1 VIPAHEPS
9 TGNLPPGEHLA
20 EWVDVVERF
29 GTTPWRRQL
38 LEGLARALRDLRA
51 AGCKRA
57 YIDGSFITT
66 KEHPDDFDACWD
78 LDGVDF
84 DLIDEV
90 LLTFDAGRRAQ
101 KALREAAQSQ
111 IDDLLAEV
119 AEYERLRDGQ
129 LTAITAE
136 SIADLAPALIKA
148 RIMRNWTQKEL
159 ADKLAVAE
167 QQVQRYEATQYKGVS
182 VERLQAVADA
192 LKLRVRE
199 VITFEPL

>member
-1 VIPAHEPS
+1 MIPVHEPS

-57 YIDGSFITT
+57 YINGSFITT
-66 KEHPDDFDACWD
+66 KEHPGDFDACWD

-84 DLIDEV
+84 DVIDEV

-101 KALREAAQSQ
+101 KAK
-111 IDDLLAEV
+111 
-119 AEYERLRDGQ
+119 YRDE
-129 LTAITAE
+129 LFLDAH
-136 SIADLAPALIKA
+136 
-148 RIMRNWTQKEL
+148 RN
-159 ADKLAVAE
+159 
-167 QQVQRYEATQYKGVS
+167 
-182 VERLQAVADA
+182 
-192 LKLRVRE
+192 
-199 VITFEPL
+199 